1 MSLVT
6 RSVDS
11 PLGRWT
17 HSEWSPA
24 RLAGV
29 VERISFFE
37 GSLTFPRER
46 VFPDGR
52 IELNLQLG
60 EPHRLVREGQS
71 EAFPAACFSGLAP
84 SSFVIEAPPG
94 PCRVLG
100 VRLSPAGAYALLAR
114 PLSELTGITV
124 DLRDLFGPPA
134 AELMERCREAADG
147 EEILRITADWIAGR
161 LARSPAADPA
171 IAWTASQIERHA
183 GAVSISELRER
194 TGLTKTRL
202 ANAFREQIG
211 VPPKHYARIHR
222 FRRVLDLLR
231 REEEPLAEIALAAG
245 YYDQPHMNGEFREM
259 AGLTPGEFL
268 AAVRYPGS
276 VSLAEGAEAGP

>member
-1 MSLVT
+1 VSIST
-6 RSVDS
+6 QHVDS
-11 PLGRWT
+11 PLGRWA

-37 GSLTFPRER
+37 GTLTFPRER

-60 EPHRLVREGQS
+60 EPHRLVRGGES
-71 EAFPAACFSGLAP
+71 EPFPAACLSGLAP

-124 DLRDLFGPPA
+124 DLGDLFGPAA

-171 IAWTASQIERHA
+171 IAWTAAQIESRS
-183 GAVSISELRER
+183 GAVSIAELRER
-194 TGLTKTRL
+194 TGLSKTRL
-202 ANAFREQIG
+202 ATVFREQIG
-211 VPPKHYARIHR
+211 LTPKHYARIHR

-231 REEEPLAEIALAAG
+231 RREEPLAETALAAG
-245 YYDQPHMNGEFREM
+245 YYDQPHMNAEFREM

-276 VSLAEGAEAGP
+276 ASLAEGA

>member
-1 MSLVT
+1 MSIAT
-6 RSVDS
+6 QSVDS
-11 PLGRWT
+11 PLGCWT
-17 HSEWSPA
+17 HSEWRPA

-29 VERISFFE
+29 VERISFFA
-37 GSLTFPRER
+37 GTLTFPRER

-60 EPHRLVREGQS
+60 EPHRLVNGEQI
-71 EAFPAACFSGLAP
+71 EPFPAACLSGLAP

-100 VRLSPAGAYALLAR
+100 VRLSPSGAYALLAR

-124 DLRDLFGPPA
+124 DLRDLFGPAA
-134 AELMERCREAADG
+134 AELMERCRETVDG

-171 IAWTASQIERHA
+171 IAWTAAQIERRA

-194 TGLTKTRL
+194 TGLSKTRL

-211 VPPKHYARIHR
+211 LPPKHYARIHR
-222 FRRVLDLLR
+222 FRRLLDLLR

-245 YYDQPHMNGEFREM
+245 YYDQPHMNAEFREM

-276 VSLAEGAEAGP
+276 VSLAEGA